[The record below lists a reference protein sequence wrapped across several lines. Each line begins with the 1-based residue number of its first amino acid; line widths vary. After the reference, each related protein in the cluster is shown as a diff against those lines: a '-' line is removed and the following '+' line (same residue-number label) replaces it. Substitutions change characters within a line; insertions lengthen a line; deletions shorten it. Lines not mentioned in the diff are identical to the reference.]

1 MQLEI
6 PALESQGEI
15 MSVEPLLEGRRRI
28 LSYEK
33 REAISF
39 LGKQR

>member
-28 LSYEK
+28 
-33 REAISF
+33 
-39 LGKQR
+39 